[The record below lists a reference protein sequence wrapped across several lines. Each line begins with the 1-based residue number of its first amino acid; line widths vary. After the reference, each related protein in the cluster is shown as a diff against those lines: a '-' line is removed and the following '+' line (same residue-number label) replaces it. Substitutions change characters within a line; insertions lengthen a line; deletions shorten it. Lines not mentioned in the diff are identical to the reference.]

1 MKNDVAWVPMY
12 PRGQIMYKW
21 IEEKKLG
28 WSDHNLGTHEPAK
41 ILSNV
46 QFTFINTRYLVRLY
60 MIREY
65 IPGFIEDPNAI
76 SMLKVAHQEV

>member
-1 MKNDVAWVPMY
+1 MLLGYLCIQGARSWTSELQK
-12 PRGQIMYKW
+12 
-21 IEEKKLG
+21 KKLG
-28 WSDHNLGTHEPAK
+28 WSDYNLGTHEPAK

-46 QFTFINTRYLVRLY
+46 QFTFINARYLVRLY

-65 IPGFIEDPNAI
+65 IVPRFIEDLNAI

>member
-1 MKNDVAWVPMY
+1 MLLGYLCIQGARSCTSELK
-12 PRGQIMYKW
+12 K
-21 IEEKKLG
+21 KKLG

-65 IPGFIEDPNAI
+65 IPGFREDPNAI
-76 SMLKVAHQEV
+76 SMLKVEHQEV